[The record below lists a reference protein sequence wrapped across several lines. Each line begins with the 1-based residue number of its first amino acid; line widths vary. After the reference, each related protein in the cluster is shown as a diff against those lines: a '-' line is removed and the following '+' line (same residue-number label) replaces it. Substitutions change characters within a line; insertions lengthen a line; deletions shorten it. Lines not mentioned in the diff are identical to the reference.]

1 MQCESLIEH
10 YEQTV
15 HNAFLFIYFNLTFI
29 ILICWGTLKLKER
42 DQSKNHEEN
51 K

>member
-1 MQCESLIEH
+1 VVEH

-29 ILICWGTLKLKER
+29 IPNYRSICWGTLRLKER
-42 DQSKNHEEN
+42 DQSKKHEGN